1 MMDNKQEKEAKKMKR
16 KNYMKKIVTVLAVA
30 TMLMSSLSA
39 CGKTE
44 DTTTD
49 KPAAEASVETEQT
62 SEAAGTESVAE
73 TEAVAATE
81 ENPEGEDNRLE
92 EGMTKVY
99 TLIDAYNDLLSQH
112 KYAEDLLQADV
123 ETIDDAELGDLG
135 FVAADGNEFVK
146 VGGYYSVLIK
156 YYFDYVN
163 NGIKYGDGYSDF
175 SELAASFPD
184 EKSVM
189 ESFGFPYDPTDEEST
204 TNDMIMYEAVGVLP
218 FLASCEAVHGTDLV
232 ETTEYVM
239 GDYTS
244 AYAIPLNC
252 DGNTGLTAV
261 FDADGNLM
269 NICSSDDF
277 DQYIS
282 SFPNGASE

>member
-1 MMDNKQEKEAKKMKR
+1 MKR

-62 SEAAGTESVAE
+62 SEAAGTE

-92 EGMTKVY
+92 EGVTKVY

-123 ETIDDAELGDLG
+123 ETIDDAELGNLG
-135 FVAADGNEFVK
+135 LTTADGNEIQTVF
-146 VGGYYSVLIK
+146 GYYSVLIT
-156 YYFDYVN
+156 YYYDYAN
-163 NGIKYGDGYSDF
+163 NNIKYGDGYSDF
-175 SELAASFPD
+175 YELAAQLPD
-184 EKSVM
+184 GKSIM
-189 ESFGFPYDPTDEEST
+189 AKYGFVDEGDND
-204 TNDMIMYEAVGVLP
+204 TNEIIMIEAIRVLP

-244 AYAIPLNC
+244 AYAISLNC

>member
-1 MMDNKQEKEAKKMKR
+1 
-16 KNYMKKIVTVLAVA
+16 MKKIVTVLAVA

-81 ENPEGEDNRLE
+81 ENTEGEDNRLE

-112 KYAEDLLQADV
+112 KYAE
-123 ETIDDAELGDLG
+123 LGNLG
-135 FVAADGNEFVK
+135 LTTADGNEIQT
-146 VGGYYSVLIK
+146 VGGYYCVLSK

-163 NGIKYGDGYSDF
+163 NGIKYGEGYSDF
-175 SELAASFPD
+175 NELAKQLPSED
-184 EKSVM
+184 EAKKM
-189 ESFGFPYDPTDEEST
+189 YGM
-204 TNDMIMYEAVGVLP
+204 TNDDTNDVIMEEAAGVLP

-244 AYAIPLNC
+244 AYAIPLDC

>member
-1 MMDNKQEKEAKKMKR
+1 MKR

-62 SEAAGTESVAE
+62 SEAEAAGTE
-73 TEAVAATE
+73 TVAATE
-81 ENPEGEDNRLE
+81 ENTEGEDNRLE
-92 EGMTKVY
+92 EGMAKVY

-123 ETIDDAELGDLG
+123 ETLDDAELGNLG
-135 FVAADGNEFVK
+135 FVTADGNEIQTA
-146 VGGYYSVLIK
+146 GGYWCVLSK

-163 NGIKYGDGYSDF
+163 NGIKYGNGYSDF
-175 SELAASFPD
+175 NELSVQISNENEIVNIYGASSGD
-184 EKSVM
+184 
-189 ESFGFPYDPTDEEST
+189 
-204 TNDMIMYEAVGVLP
+204 TNTSIMLEAIRVLP

-269 NICSSDDF
+269 NICSSDGF
-277 DQYIS
+277 DQYIL
-282 SFPNGASE
+282 SFPDGNYSNN

>member
-1 MMDNKQEKEAKKMKR
+1 MKR

-30 TMLMSSLSA
+30 TMLMSSLAA

-62 SEAAGTESVAE
+62 SEAAGTETVAE

-81 ENPEGEDNRLE
+81 ENTEGEDNRLE

-123 ETIDDAELGDLG
+123 ETLDDAELGNLG
-135 FVAADGNEFVK
+135 LVTADGNEIQTNY
-146 VGGYYSVLIK
+146 GYYSVLIT
-156 YYFDYVN
+156 YYYNYVN
-163 NGIKYGDGYSDF
+163 NGIKYGDGYSDL
-175 SELAASFPD
+175 SELASQLPD
-184 EKSVM
+184 EKSIIAKY
-189 ESFGFPYDPTDEEST
+189 GFTDEGSNN
-204 TNDMIMYEAVGVLP
+204 TNTVIMYEAVGVLP
-218 FLASCEAVHGTDLV
+218 FLASCEAVHGTDLI
-232 ETTEYVM
+232 ETTEYIM

>member
-1 MMDNKQEKEAKKMKR
+1 MKR

-44 DTTTD
+44 DTTND

-62 SEAAGTESVAE
+62 SEAEAAGTESVAE

-112 KYAEDLLQADV
+112 KYAEDLLQADM
-123 ETIDDAELGDLG
+123 ESMDNAEIFDLG
-135 FVAADGNEFVK
+135 FTFADGKEIVTC
-146 VGGYYSVLIK
+146 GGYYCVLSK

-175 SELAASFPD
+175 YELAAQIPD
-184 EKSVM
+184 ENSIRSKY
-189 ESFGFPYDPTDEEST
+189 GITDKGENN
-204 TNDMIMYEAVGVLP
+204 TNTIIMYEAVGVLP

>member
-1 MMDNKQEKEAKKMKR
+1 MKR
-16 KNYMKKIVTVLAVA
+16 TNYMKKIVTVLAVA

-62 SEAAGTESVAE
+62 SEAGGTESVAE

-123 ETIDDAELGDLG
+123 ETLDDAELGNLG
-135 FVAADGNEFVK
+135 LTTADGNEIQTNY
-146 VGGYYSVLIK
+146 GYYSVLIT
-156 YYFDYVN
+156 YYYNYAN
-163 NGIKYGDGYSDF
+163 NGIKYGDGYLDF
-175 SELAASFPD
+175 SELASQIPD
-184 EKSVM
+184 EKSIM
-189 ESFGFPYDPTDEEST
+189 AKYGFTDEGSNN
-204 TNDMIMYEAVGVLP
+204 TNTVIMYEAVGVLP

-269 NICSSDDF
+269 NICSSDGF

-282 SFPNGASE
+282 SFPNGVSE

>member
-1 MMDNKQEKEAKKMKR
+1 MKR

-62 SEAAGTESVAE
+62 SEAEAAGTETVAE
-73 TEAVAATE
+73 TEAVVATE
-81 ENPEGEDNRLE
+81 ENTEGEDNRLE

-123 ETIDDAELGDLG
+123 ETLDDAELGNLG
-135 FVAADGNEFVK
+135 FVTADGNEIQTA
-146 VGGYYSVLIK
+146 GGYWCVLSK

-175 SELAASFPD
+175 SELAKQLPSENEA
-184 EKSVM
+184 KKM
-189 ESFGFPYDPTDEEST
+189 YGM
-204 TNDMIMYEAVGVLP
+204 TNDDTNDVIMEEAAGVLP

>member
-1 MMDNKQEKEAKKMKR
+1 MKR

-81 ENPEGEDNRLE
+81 ENTEGEDNRLE

-123 ETIDDAELGDLG
+123 ESLDDAELGNLG
-135 FVAADGNEFVK
+135 LTTADGNAIQTSH
-146 VGGYYSVLIK
+146 GYYSVLIT

-175 SELAASFPD
+175 SELAAQLPD
-184 EKSVM
+184 ENSIKSKYGFVDEG
-189 ESFGFPYDPTDEEST
+189 ESK
-204 TNDMIMYEAVGVLP
+204 TNKVIMFEAVGVLP

>member
-1 MMDNKQEKEAKKMKR
+1 MKR
-16 KNYMKKIVTVLAVA
+16 KNYMKKIVTMLAVA

-81 ENPEGEDNRLE
+81 ENTEGEDNRLE

-123 ETIDDAELGDLG
+123 ESLDDAELGNLG
-135 FVAADGNEFVK
+135 LTTADGNEIQTSH
-146 VGGYYSVLIK
+146 GYYSVLIT

-175 SELAASFPD
+175 SELAAQLPD
-184 EKSVM
+184 ENSIKSKYGFVDEG
-189 ESFGFPYDPTDEEST
+189 ESK
-204 TNDMIMYEAVGVLP
+204 TNKVIMFEAVGVLP

>member
-1 MMDNKQEKEAKKMKR
+1 MKR

-62 SEAAGTESVAE
+62 SEAGGTESVAE

-81 ENPEGEDNRLE
+81 ENTEGEDNRLE

-112 KYAEDLLQADV
+112 KYAEDLLQADL
-123 ETIDDAELGDLG
+123 ETEDDAELGNLG
-135 FVAADGNEFVK
+135 LATADGNEIQTVF
-146 VGGYYSVLIK
+146 GYYSVLIT
-156 YYFDYVN
+156 YYYDYVN

-175 SELAASFPD
+175 SELAAQLPD

-189 ESFGFPYDPTDEEST
+189 AKYGFVDEGNNSE
-204 TNDMIMYEAVGVLP
+204 NGIIMAEAVRVLP
-218 FLASCEAVHGTDLV
+218 FLASCEAVRGTDLV

>member
-1 MMDNKQEKEAKKMKR
+1 MKR

-81 ENPEGEDNRLE
+81 ESTEGEDNRLE

-123 ETIDDAELGDLG
+123 ESLDDAELGNLG
-135 FVAADGNEFVK
+135 LTTADGNEIQTSH
-146 VGGYYSVLIK
+146 GYYSVLIT

-175 SELAASFPD
+175 SELAAQLPD
-184 EKSVM
+184 ENSIKSKYGFVDEG
-189 ESFGFPYDPTDEEST
+189 ESK
-204 TNDMIMYEAVGVLP
+204 TNKVIMFEAVGVLP

>member
-1 MMDNKQEKEAKKMKR
+1 MDKQQEKEVKKMKR

-62 SEAAGTESVAE
+62 SEAAGTETVAE

-81 ENPEGEDNRLE
+81 ENTEGEDNRLE

-123 ETIDDAELGDLG
+123 ETLDDAELGNLG
-135 FVAADGNEFVK
+135 LTTADGNEIQT
-146 VGGYYSVLIK
+146 VGGYYCVLSK

-175 SELAASFPD
+175 NELSTQISNED
-184 EKSVM
+184 EIVNVYGTS
-189 ESFGFPYDPTDEEST
+189 SGD
-204 TNDMIMYEAVGVLP
+204 TNTSIMLEAVRVLP

-261 FDADGNLM
+261 FNADGNLM

>member
-1 MMDNKQEKEAKKMKR
+1 MKR

-62 SEAAGTESVAE
+62 SEAAGTETVAE

-81 ENPEGEDNRLE
+81 ENTEGEDNRLE

-99 TLIDAYNDLLSQH
+99 ILIDAYNDLLSQH

-123 ETIDDAELGDLG
+123 ESLDDAELGNLG
-135 FVAADGNEFVK
+135 FMTADGNEIQTNF
-146 VGGYYSVLIK
+146 GYYSVLIT
-156 YYFDYVN
+156 YYYDYVN

-175 SELAASFPD
+175 SELAAQLPD
-184 EKSVM
+184 ENSIM
-189 ESFGFPYDPTDEEST
+189 EKYGFHYGEGSND
-204 TNDMIMYEAVGVLP
+204 TNTIIMDEAVGVLP

-261 FDADGNLM
+261 FDDDGNLM

>member
-1 MMDNKQEKEAKKMKR
+1 MKR

-30 TMLMSSLSA
+30 TMLMSSLAA

-49 KPAAEASVETEQT
+49 KPAAEASVETEPT
-62 SEAAGTESVAE
+62 SEAAGTETVAE

-81 ENPEGEDNRLE
+81 ENTEGEDNRLE

-123 ETIDDAELGDLG
+123 ETLDDAELGNLG
-135 FVAADGNEFVK
+135 FTTADGNEIQTDF
-146 VGGYYSVLIK
+146 GYYSVLIT
-156 YYFDYVN
+156 YYYDYVN
-163 NGIKYGDGYSDF
+163 NGIKYGDGYSDL
-175 SELAASFPD
+175 SELASQLPD
-184 EKSVM
+184 ENSIM
-189 ESFGFPYDPTDEEST
+189 EKYGFHYGEEDNH
-204 TNDMIMYEAVGVLP
+204 TNKIIMFEAVGVLP

>member
-1 MMDNKQEKEAKKMKR
+1 MKR

-81 ENPEGEDNRLE
+81 ENTEGEDNRLE

-123 ETIDDAELGDLG
+123 ESLDDAELGNLG
-135 FVAADGNEFVK
+135 LTTADGNEIQTL
-146 VGGYYSVLIK
+146 GGYYCVLSK
-156 YYFDYVN
+156 YYLDYVN

-175 SELAASFPD
+175 NELSTQISNED
-184 EKSVM
+184 EIVNVYGTS
-189 ESFGFPYDPTDEEST
+189 SGN
-204 TNDMIMYEAVGVLP
+204 TNTSIMLEAVRDLP

-244 AYAIPLNC
+244 AYTIPLNC

-277 DQYIS
+277 DQNIS

>member
-1 MMDNKQEKEAKKMKR
+1 MKR

-62 SEAAGTESVAE
+62 SEAAGTETVAE

-81 ENPEGEDNRLE
+81 ENTEGEDNRLE
-92 EGMTKVY
+92 EGMEKVY

-112 KYAEDLLQADV
+112 KYAEDLLQADL
-123 ETIDDAELGDLG
+123 ETEDDAELGNLG
-135 FVAADGNEFVK
+135 LTTADGNEIQTVF
-146 VGGYYSVLIK
+146 GYYSVLIT
-156 YYFDYVN
+156 YYFNYVN

-175 SELAASFPD
+175 NELAAQIPD
-184 EKSVM
+184 EKSIM
-189 ESFGFPYDPTDEEST
+189 AKYGFVDEGNNSE
-204 TNDMIMYEAVGVLP
+204 NGIIMAEAVRVLP

-261 FDADGNLM
+261 FNADGNLM

>member
-1 MMDNKQEKEAKKMKR
+1 MDKQQEKEVKKMKR

-81 ENPEGEDNRLE
+81 ENTEGEDNRLE

-123 ETIDDAELGDLG
+123 ETLDDAELGNLG
-135 FVAADGNEFVK
+135 LTTADGNEIQTNY
-146 VGGYYSVLIK
+146 GYYSVLIT
-156 YYFDYVN
+156 YYYNYAN
-163 NGIKYGDGYSDF
+163 NGIKYGDGYLDF
-175 SELAASFPD
+175 SELASQIPD
-184 EKSVM
+184 EKSIM
-189 ESFGFPYDPTDEEST
+189 AKYGFTDEGSNN
-204 TNDMIMYEAVGVLP
+204 TNTVIMYEAVGVLP

-244 AYAIPLNC
+244 AYTIPLNC

>member
-1 MMDNKQEKEAKKMKR
+1 MMDNQQEKEVKKMKR

-62 SEAAGTESVAE
+62 SEAEAAGTE
-73 TEAVAATE
+73 TVAATE
-81 ENPEGEDNRLE
+81 ENTEGEDNRLE
-92 EGMTKVY
+92 EGMAKVY

-123 ETIDDAELGDLG
+123 ETLDDAELGNLG
-135 FVAADGNEFVK
+135 FVTADGNEIQTA
-146 VGGYYSVLIK
+146 GGYWCVLSK

-163 NGIKYGDGYSDF
+163 NGIKYGNGYSDF
-175 SELAASFPD
+175 NELSVQISNENEIVNIYGASSGD
-184 EKSVM
+184 
-189 ESFGFPYDPTDEEST
+189 
-204 TNDMIMYEAVGVLP
+204 TNTSIMLEAIRVLP

-269 NICSSDDF
+269 NICSSDGF
-277 DQYIS
+277 DQYIL
-282 SFPNGASE
+282 SFPDGNYSNN

>member
-1 MMDNKQEKEAKKMKR
+1 MKR

-123 ETIDDAELGDLG
+123 ESLDNAEFENLDFVNSNGDKIDTKYG
-135 FVAADGNEFVK
+135 V
-146 VGGYYSVLIK
+146 YCVLIN
-156 YYFDYVN
+156 V
-163 NGIKYGDGYSDF
+163 
-175 SELAASFPD
+175 
-184 EKSVM
+184 
-189 ESFGFPYDPTDEEST
+189 
-204 TNDMIMYEAVGVLP
+204 
-218 FLASCEAVHGTDLV
+218 
-232 ETTEYVM
+232 
-239 GDYTS
+239 
-244 AYAIPLNC
+244 
-252 DGNTGLTAV
+252 
-261 FDADGNLM
+261 
-269 NICSSDDF
+269 
-277 DQYIS
+277 
-282 SFPNGASE
+282 

>member
-1 MMDNKQEKEAKKMKR
+1 MKR

-62 SEAAGTESVAE
+62 SEAGGTESVAE

-123 ETIDDAELGDLG
+123 ETLDDAELGNLG
-135 FVAADGNEFVK
+135 LTTADGNEIQTNY
-146 VGGYYSVLIK
+146 GYYSVLIT
-156 YYFDYVN
+156 YYYNYAN
-163 NGIKYGDGYSDF
+163 NGIKYGDGYLDF
-175 SELAASFPD
+175 SELASQIPD
-184 EKSVM
+184 EKSIM
-189 ESFGFPYDPTDEEST
+189 AKYGFTDEGSNN
-204 TNDMIMYEAVGVLP
+204 TNTVIMYEAVGVLP

-244 AYAIPLNC
+244 AYTIPLNC

>member
-1 MMDNKQEKEAKKMKR
+1 MKR

-81 ENPEGEDNRLE
+81 ENTEGEDNRLE

-99 TLIDAYNDLLSQH
+99 TLIDAYTDLLSQH
-112 KYAEDLLQADV
+112 KYAEDLLQADL
-123 ETIDDAELGDLG
+123 ETEDDAELGNLG
-135 FVAADGNEFVK
+135 LATADGNEIQTVF
-146 VGGYYSVLIK
+146 GYYSVLIT
-156 YYFDYVN
+156 YYYDYVN

-175 SELAASFPD
+175 SELAAQLPD

-189 ESFGFPYDPTDEEST
+189 AKYGFVDEGNNSE
-204 TNDMIMYEAVGVLP
+204 NGIIMAEAVRVLP

>member
-1 MMDNKQEKEAKKMKR
+1 MKR

-62 SEAAGTESVAE
+62 SEAAGTETVAE

-81 ENPEGEDNRLE
+81 ENTEGEDNRLE
-92 EGMTKVY
+92 EGMEKVY

-112 KYAEDLLQADV
+112 KYAEDLLQADL
-123 ETIDDAELGDLG
+123 ETEDDAELGNLRLTTT
-135 FVAADGNEFVK
+135 DGNEIQTVF
-146 VGGYYSVLIK
+146 GYYSVLIT
-156 YYFDYVN
+156 YYFNYVN

-175 SELAASFPD
+175 NELAAQIPD
-184 EKSVM
+184 EKSIM
-189 ESFGFPYDPTDEEST
+189 AKYGFVDEGNNSE
-204 TNDMIMYEAVGVLP
+204 NGIIMAEAVRVLP

-261 FDADGNLM
+261 FNADGNLM

>member
-1 MMDNKQEKEAKKMKR
+1 MMDNKQEKEVKKMKR

-81 ENPEGEDNRLE
+81 ENTEGEDNRLE

-123 ETIDDAELGDLG
+123 ESLDDAELGNLG
-135 FVAADGNEFVK
+135 LTTADGNEIQT
-146 VGGYYSVLIK
+146 VGGYYCVLSK

-175 SELAASFPD
+175 NELAKQLPSED
-184 EKSVM
+184 EAKKM
-189 ESFGFPYDPTDEEST
+189 YGM
-204 TNDMIMYEAVGVLP
+204 TNDDTNDVIMEEAAGVLP

>member
-1 MMDNKQEKEAKKMKR
+1 MKR

-73 TEAVAATE
+73 TEAIAATE
-81 ENPEGEDNRLE
+81 ENTEGEDNRLE

-112 KYAEDLLQADV
+112 KYAEDLLQADL
-123 ETIDDAELGDLG
+123 ETEDDAELGNLG
-135 FVAADGNEFVK
+135 LATADGNEIQTVF
-146 VGGYYSVLIK
+146 GYYSVLIT
-156 YYFDYVN
+156 YYYDYVN

-175 SELAASFPD
+175 SELAAQLPD

-189 ESFGFPYDPTDEEST
+189 AKYGFVDEGNNSE
-204 TNDMIMYEAVGVLP
+204 NGIIMAEAVRVLP

>member
-1 MMDNKQEKEAKKMKR
+1 MKR

-44 DTTTD
+44 DTTND

-81 ENPEGEDNRLE
+81 ENTEGEDNRLE
-92 EGMTKVY
+92 EGMAKVY

-123 ETIDDAELGDLG
+123 ESLDDAELGNLG
-135 FVAADGNEFVK
+135 FVTADGNEIQTSH
-146 VGGYYSVLIK
+146 GYYSVLIT

-175 SELAASFPD
+175 SELAVQISD
-184 EKSVM
+184 ENSIKSKYGFVDEG
-189 ESFGFPYDPTDEEST
+189 ESK
-204 TNDMIMYEAVGVLP
+204 TNKVIMFEAVGVLP

-282 SFPNGASE
+282 SFPNGANE

>member
-1 MMDNKQEKEAKKMKR
+1 MKR

-62 SEAAGTESVAE
+62 SEAAGTESVAG

-81 ENPEGEDNRLE
+81 ENTDGEDNRLE

-123 ETIDDAELGDLG
+123 ETIDDAELGNLG
-135 FVAADGNEFVK
+135 LTTADGNEIQTDF
-146 VGGYYSVLIK
+146 GYYSVLIT

-175 SELAASFPD
+175 SELAAQIPD
-184 EKSVM
+184 ENSIM
-189 ESFGFPYDPTDEEST
+189 EKYGFVYGGDND
-204 TNDMIMYEAVGVLP
+204 TNGIILVEAIRVLP
-218 FLASCEAVHGTDLV
+218 FLA
-232 ETTEYVM
+232 
-239 GDYTS
+239 
-244 AYAIPLNC
+244 YAE
-252 DGNTGLTAV
+252 V
-261 FDADGNLM
+261 
-269 NICSSDDF
+269 
-277 DQYIS
+277 
-282 SFPNGASE
+282 

>member
-1 MMDNKQEKEAKKMKR
+1 MKR

-44 DTTTD
+44 DTTND

-81 ENPEGEDNRLE
+81 ENTEGEDNRLE
-92 EGMTKVY
+92 EGMAKVY

-123 ETIDDAELGDLG
+123 ESLDDAELGNLG
-135 FVAADGNEFVK
+135 FVTADGNEIQTVF
-146 VGGYYSVLIK
+146 GYYSVLIT
-156 YYFDYVN
+156 YYYDYVN

-175 SELAASFPD
+175 SELAVQISD
-184 EKSVM
+184 ENSIKSKYGFVDEG
-189 ESFGFPYDPTDEEST
+189 ESK
-204 TNDMIMYEAVGVLP
+204 TNKVIMFEAVGVLP

-261 FDADGNLM
+261 FNADGNLM

>member
-1 MMDNKQEKEAKKMKR
+1 MKR

-123 ETIDDAELGDLG
+123 ESLDDAELGNLG
-135 FVAADGNEFVK
+135 LTTADGNEIQTNY
-146 VGGYYSVLIK
+146 GYYSVLIT
-156 YYFDYVN
+156 YYYNYAN
-163 NGIKYGDGYSDF
+163 NGIKYGDGYLDF
-175 SELAASFPD
+175 SELASQIPD
-184 EKSVM
+184 EKSIM
-189 ESFGFPYDPTDEEST
+189 AKYGFTDEGSNN
-204 TNDMIMYEAVGVLP
+204 TNTVIMYEAVGVLP

-269 NICSSDDF
+269 NICSSDGF

>member
-1 MMDNKQEKEAKKMKR
+1 MKR
-16 KNYMKKIVTVLAVA
+16 TNYMKKIVTVLAVA

-62 SEAAGTESVAE
+62 SEAGGTESVAE

-123 ETIDDAELGDLG
+123 ETLDDAELGNLG
-135 FVAADGNEFVK
+135 LTTADGNEIQTNY
-146 VGGYYSVLIK
+146 GYYSVLIT
-156 YYFDYVN
+156 YYYNYAN
-163 NGIKYGDGYSDF
+163 NGIKYGDGYLDF
-175 SELAASFPD
+175 SELASQIPD
-184 EKSVM
+184 EKSIM
-189 ESFGFPYDPTDEEST
+189 AKYGFTDEGSNN
-204 TNDMIMYEAVGVLP
+204 TNTVIMYEAVGVLP

-244 AYAIPLNC
+244 AYTIPLNC

-269 NICSSDDF
+269 NICSSDGF

-282 SFPNGASE
+282 SFPNGVSE

>member
-1 MMDNKQEKEAKKMKR
+1 MKR

-62 SEAAGTESVAE
+62 SEAAGTETVAE

-81 ENPEGEDNRLE
+81 ENTEGEDNRLE

-123 ETIDDAELGDLG
+123 ETIDDAELGNLG
-135 FVAADGNEFVK
+135 LTTADGNEIQTVF
-146 VGGYYSVLIK
+146 GYYSVLIT
-156 YYFDYVN
+156 YYYNYVN
-163 NGIKYGDGYSDF
+163 NGIKYGAGYSDF
-175 SELAASFPD
+175 SELAAQLPD
-184 EKSVM
+184 GKSIM
-189 ESFGFPYDPTDEEST
+189 TKYGFVDEGDND
-204 TNDMIMYEAVGVLP
+204 TNEIILVEAIRVAS

>member
-1 MMDNKQEKEAKKMKR
+1 MKR

-62 SEAAGTESVAE
+62 SEAAGIESVAE

-123 ETIDDAELGDLG
+123 ESLDNAEFENLDFVNSNGDKIDTKYG
-135 FVAADGNEFVK
+135 V
-146 VGGYYSVLIK
+146 YCVLIK
-156 YYFDYVN
+156 YYYDYVN

-175 SELAASFPD
+175 SELAAQLPD
-184 EKSVM
+184 EKSIM
-189 ESFGFPYDPTDEEST
+189 AKYGFTDEGENK
-204 TNDMIMYEAVGVLP
+204 TNTIIMFEAVGVLP

>member
-1 MMDNKQEKEAKKMKR
+1 MKR

-123 ETIDDAELGDLG
+123 ESLDDAELGNLG
-135 FVAADGNEFVK
+135 LTTADGNEIQTSH
-146 VGGYYSVLIK
+146 GYYSVLIT

-175 SELAASFPD
+175 SELAAQLPD
-184 EKSVM
+184 EKSIM
-189 ESFGFPYDPTDEEST
+189 AKYGFTDEGENK
-204 TNDMIMYEAVGVLP
+204 TNTIIMFEAVGVLP

>member
-1 MMDNKQEKEAKKMKR
+1 MKR
-16 KNYMKKIVTVLAVA
+16 KNYMKKIVTALAVA

-123 ETIDDAELGDLG
+123 ETLDNAEFENLDFVNSNGDKIDTKYG
-135 FVAADGNEFVK
+135 V
-146 VGGYYSVLIK
+146 YCVLIK
-156 YYFDYVN
+156 YY
-163 NGIKYGDGYSDF
+163 
-175 SELAASFPD
+175 
-184 EKSVM
+184 
-189 ESFGFPYDPTDEEST
+189 
-204 TNDMIMYEAVGVLP
+204 
-218 FLASCEAVHGTDLV
+218 
-232 ETTEYVM
+232 
-239 GDYTS
+239 
-244 AYAIPLNC
+244 
-252 DGNTGLTAV
+252 
-261 FDADGNLM
+261 
-269 NICSSDDF
+269 
-277 DQYIS
+277 
-282 SFPNGASE
+282 

>member
-1 MMDNKQEKEAKKMKR
+1 MKR

-62 SEAAGTESVAE
+62 SEAGGTESVAE

-81 ENPEGEDNRLE
+81 ENTEGEDNRLE
-92 EGMTKVY
+92 DGMTKVY

-123 ETIDDAELGDLG
+123 ESLDDAELGNLG
-135 FVAADGNEFVK
+135 LTTADGNEIQTVY
-146 VGGYYSVLIK
+146 GYYSVLIT

-175 SELAASFPD
+175 YELAAQLPD
-184 EKSVM
+184 TKSIM
-189 ESFGFPYDPTDEEST
+189 TKYGFTDEGENK
-204 TNDMIMYEAVGVLP
+204 TNTIIMYEAVGVLP

-282 SFPNGASE
+282 SFPNGANE